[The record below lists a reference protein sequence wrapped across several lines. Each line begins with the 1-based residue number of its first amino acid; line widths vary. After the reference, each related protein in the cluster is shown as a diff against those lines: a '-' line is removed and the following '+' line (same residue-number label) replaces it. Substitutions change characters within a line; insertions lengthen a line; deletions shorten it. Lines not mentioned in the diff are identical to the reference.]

1 MKVKG
6 QQGLSFKYEYD
17 GWQIPRSTLEI
28 DYKSELHTC
37 WYTSNRVE
45 LVQEIILKRAA
56 DLAEALYS
64 MPRNNQLNLSAPRSP
79 AMTNNGMT
87 GFNTYTGQLAVSV
100 QENGGNQWTEGEIRK
115 AYQG

>member
-1 MKVKG
+1 M
-6 QQGLSFKYEYD
+6 
-17 GWQIPRSTLEI
+17 
-28 DYKSELHTC
+28 
-37 WYTSNRVE
+37 
-45 LVQEIILKRAA
+45 QEIILKRAA

-115 AYQG
+115 AYEG